1 MTQRT
6 MRVVLFGPILAALL
20 TSPAYAE
27 VEPVSSSGD
36 IYTVSENVNG
46 FVLTSKYP
54 KSHFI
59 EQGASS
65 YFVEGPDVFY
75 FGRSCD
81 AFHKLFGNGT
91 WSWANAG
98 YGAQFEGGFSLWFP
112 RQDVPWESGLSCMAR

>member
-1 MTQRT
+1 MIQR
-6 MRVVLFGPILAALL
+6 MIRAISFGPMLAALL

-36 IYTVSENVNG
+36 IYTFSENVNG

-54 KSHFI
+54 KSRFI

-65 YFVEGPDVFY
+65 YFVDGPDVFY

-81 AFHKLFGNGT
+81 AFHELFGNGS

-98 YGAQFEGGFSLWFP
+98 YGAQFESGF
-112 RQDVPWESGLSCMAR
+112 